1 MGNRYVPLVRIVAR
15 STLLAFAATHADAA
29 APLEAWYRVAKR
41 AIWKTPAAVNASD
54 PRASNIANDR
64 VVFDVKGGNYRLV
77 VAIHYRAQIAF
88 IRFIG
93 THAEYDD
100 VDATTV

>member
-1 MGNRYVPLVRIVAR
+1 MFALVRIVAR
-15 STLLAFAATHADAA
+15 STLLAFAAAHADAA

-41 AIWKTPAAVNASD
+41 ATWKTPASVKASD
-54 PRASNIANDR
+54 ARASIIGNDR

-77 VAIHYRAQIAF
+77 IAIHYRTQIGF
-88 IRFIG
+88 IRFVG

-100 VDATTV
+100 IDATTV

>member
-1 MGNRYVPLVRIVAR
+1 VRIVAR
-15 STLLAFAATHADAA
+15 STLLAFATAHADAA
-29 APLEAWYRVAKR
+29 APLEAWYRVARR
-41 AIWKTPAAVNASD
+41 ATWKTPAAVKASD
-54 PRASNIANDR
+54 PRVSIIGNDR
-64 VVFDVKGGNYRLV
+64 VVFDAKGAGYRLV

>member
-1 MGNRYVPLVRIVAR
+1 MRIVAR
-15 STLLAFAATHADAA
+15 STLLAFATAHADAA
-29 APLEAWYRVAKR
+29 APLEAWYRVARR
-41 AIWKTPAAVNASD
+41 ATWKTPAAVKASD
-54 PRASNIANDR
+54 PRAGIIANDR
-64 VVFDVKGGNYRLV
+64 VVFDVKGGDYRLV
-77 VAIHYRAQIAF
+77 IAIRYRTQIAF

>member
-1 MGNRYVPLVRIVAR
+1 MGNRYTPLVRIVAR
-15 STLLAFAATHADAA
+15 RTLLAFAAAHADAA
-29 APLEAWYRVAKR
+29 APLGAWYRVAKR
-41 AIWKTPAAVNASD
+41 ADWDTPAAVKASD
-54 PRASNIANDR
+54 PRASIIANDR

-77 VAIHYRAQIAF
+77 VAIHYRTQIAF

-100 VDATTV
+100 IDATTV